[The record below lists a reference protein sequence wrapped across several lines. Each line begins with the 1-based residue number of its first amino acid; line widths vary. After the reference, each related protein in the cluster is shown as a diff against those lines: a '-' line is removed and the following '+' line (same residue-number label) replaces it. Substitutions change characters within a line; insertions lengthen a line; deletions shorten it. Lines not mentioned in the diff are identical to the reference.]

1 MMCVFYKKENHLT
14 KYLHDIEDVWLIEI
28 QHRPVFKKAGSRFKL
43 VLFLMRYLVGGLFE
57 K

>member
-1 MMCVFYKKENHLT
+1 MFYKKENHLT